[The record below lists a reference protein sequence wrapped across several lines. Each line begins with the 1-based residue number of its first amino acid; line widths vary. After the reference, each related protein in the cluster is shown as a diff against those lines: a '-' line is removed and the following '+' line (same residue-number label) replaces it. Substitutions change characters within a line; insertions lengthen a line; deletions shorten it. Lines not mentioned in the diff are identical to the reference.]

1 MSWVG
6 RIRLYPDEVI
16 VMAVLNV
23 SPESFYGGSVRVSSD
38 EIRKFVQDSISGGA
52 LIIDVGG
59 MSTAPYRNTY
69 VSEDIELE
77 RVRNAITAINEL
89 GLSVDISIDSQRS
102 RVVHEALRLGATI
115 VNDVSGF
122 SDPQVLRHAKDM
134 SASVIAVAHG
144 VPVER
149 VDPMGYVKSSIMEAV
164 NRARSFG
171 IDDSRIV
178 VDPAIGFIRPGWIDS
193 SQWDSCV
200 LGRLGE
206 LKSLGFPVLVGVS
219 RKSFIGKIAGEPDPA
234 ARLPGSMAAAVLS
247 AEMGANIIR
256 AHDVRETVQ
265 ALLVAEA
272 ILHGKFRVK
281 KH

>member
-6 RIRLYPDEVI
+6 RIKLYPDEVI
-16 VMAVLNV
+16 VMAVLNT
-23 SPESFYGGSVRVSSD
+23 SPESFYAGSVRASGD
-38 EIRKFVQDSISGGA
+38 EIRKFVLDSISGGA

-59 MSTAPYRNTY
+59 MSTAPYKNTH
-69 VSEDIELE
+69 VSEEIELE

-102 RVVHEALRLGATI
+102 RVVYEALRLGATI

-122 SDPQVLRHAKDM
+122 SDPQVLRHARDM

-144 VPVER
+144 VPAER
-149 VDPMGYVKSSIMEAV
+149 VDPIEYVRSSIMEAV

-193 SQWDSCV
+193 AQWDSFV

-234 ARLPGSMAAAVLS
+234 ARLPGSIAAAVLS

-272 ILHGKFRVK
+272 ILRGKFRVK
-281 KH
+281 KN